1 MIVILPTAPLSIEP
15 SILAKRGTPV
25 DTGQHSA
32 AAERPGLPAGVTPPA
47 AGTVTA
53 GGETSSTRAPIRR
66 RWIRLAVAGGGVT
79 AIVVAGLVAART
91 AATGGGQGKLTDT
104 GIASCARHIAEGVV
118 TDVSPSG
125 AGGGWQVTIQV
136 EASLKG
142 ADVGR
147 PLTYHADEPSGSQVS
162 PGTRVVV
169 IVSRF
174 PDERVQ
180 QYVGADVAWAR
191 DWMAHA
197 VPLSH
202 DVPCDTPG

>member
-1 MIVILPTAPLSIEP
+1 M
-15 SILAKRGTPV
+15 
-25 DTGQHSA
+25 
-32 AAERPGLPAGVTPPA
+32 
-47 AGTVTA
+47 
-53 GGETSSTRAPIRR
+53 ETSSPRAPIPRR
-66 RWIRLAVAGGGVT
+66 RIRLALAAGGVV
-79 AIVVAGLVAART
+79 AITVAGLVAARM
-91 AATGGGQGKLTDT
+91 AATDGGQQKLTDT

-125 AGGGWQVTIQV
+125 VGGGWQVTIQV

-142 ADVGR
+142 AEVGR
-147 PLTYHADEPSGSQVS
+147 PLTYHNDDPPGSRLS
-162 PGTRVVV
+162 PGTRVFV

-174 PDERVQ
+174 PDEPVQ
-180 QYVGADVAWAR
+180 EYVGAGIVGAR